1 VSTLLILAS
10 LPLAIY
16 AARIALK
23 EYDQR
28 SLVRANVATIR
39 LQLAFGLLLVVGL
52 LVSHFFGGVPV
63 V

>member
-1 VSTLLILAS
+1 MLILAS

-16 AARIALK
+16 AGRIALK

-39 LQLAFGLLLVVGL
+39 LQLVFGLLLVVGL
-52 LVSHFFGGVPV
+52 LVGHFFGTVPV